1 MNKNW
6 FKNYDV
12 EIVAGV
18 IAVAATAFLVWWA
31 SSGG

>member
-12 EIVAGV
+12 EIVA
-18 IAVAATAFLVWWA
+18 AVVSIVAVVLMFAVVPRL
-31 SSGG
+31 